1 VLAPITHNIKAGG
14 LPRFVITLDAPLVPE
29 NPLVRIP
36 LAITGK
42 WIRGSNEFSIT
53 LQDLQDITRNFRER
67 LNGEINVDYD
77 HASEMPEVAAGG
89 PIPSAGRIVKLD
101 PPEPLPEGELRL
113 EGTSTTPATRRPRS
127 GRYILWGW
135 YEPTDRARKLIK
147 DREYRYISPALDW
160 TARNKRNGEPQGTT
174 LTSVALTNRPFL
186 EELPQIRL
194 SDPGYELST
203 GPDSEAMGDV
213 FETKGGLMKKV
224 NLSVADGKIKI
235 AHPDL
240 QDEYFAEPQEVKDCL
255 DELGLLSDA
264 ALASS
269 LQQMASRP
277 GAPLAECLAEIRGR
291 LAALDPIPIAQARS
305 LFSEA
310 EARGK
315 MVSAAEFFRA
325 EVERE
330 LNDAVV
336 SGKILPRQREDWRK
350 IALSDLRTFRNLIS
364 EQKPQVPLQPMGF
377 SGAVPEDVQ
386 AQVKFMA
393 EQRMRERQ
401 ITFGQALTEIGRE
414 QPDLFQ
420 QYRRSV
426 SGN

>member
-1 VLAPITHNIKAGG
+1 
-14 LPRFVITLDAPLVPE
+14 
-29 NPLVRIP
+29 
-36 LAITGK
+36 
-42 WIRGSNEFSIT
+42 
-53 LQDLQDITRNFRER
+53 
-67 LNGEINVDYD
+67 
-77 HASEMPEVAAGG
+77 
-89 PIPSAGRIVKLD
+89 
-101 PPEPLPEGELRL
+101 
-113 EGTSTTPATRRPRS
+113 
-127 GRYILWGW
+127 
-135 YEPTDRARKLIK
+135 
-147 DREYRYISPALDW
+147 
-160 TARNKRNGEPQGTT
+160 
-174 LTSVALTNRPFL
+174 
-186 EELPQIRL
+186 
-194 SDPGYELST
+194 
-203 GPDSEAMGDV
+203 
-213 FETKGGLMKKV
+213 
-224 NLSVADGKIKI
+224 
-235 AHPDL
+235 
-240 QDEYFAEPQEVKDCL
+240 
-255 DELGLLSDA
+255 
-264 ALASS
+264 
-269 LQQMASRP
+269 
-277 GAPLAECLAEIRGR
+277 
-291 LAALDPIPIAQARS
+291 
-305 LFSEA
+305 
-310 EARGK
+310 